1 MDWEKER
8 IHLQETILSSDF
20 DFNEMALKIFQLQ
33 YKFNAVYRMYLDK
46 LHIDP
51 KNIIEPDAIPF
62 LPIQFFKYQLIQ
74 TGTYQPEK
82 VFYSSGTTGIQRSS
96 HGIRSLF
103 WYKKV
108 AMHCFEYAFYPST
121 VNSREHLAFLPSYMD
136 NDASSLLF
144 MIQSFIDEGG
154 GGFYHE
160 EISKL
165 IEVLTQNNSGGQPV
179 LWGVSYALHQWPA
192 TLDLA
197 GKVQIFETGGMKGR
211 GKEMTRSELHD
222 QIKANF
228 GVHEVFSEYGMTEML
243 SQAYASSNGHFR
255 LPPTLKVMPRSITDP
270 LSMESIAQIAALN
283 MIDLANLDSCCFIAT
298 EDIGKVYSNG
308 DFEVVGRLDNSDIR
322 GCNLLIS

>member
-46 LHIDP
+46 L
-51 KNIIEPDAIPF
+51 
-62 LPIQFFKYQLIQ
+62 
-74 TGTYQPEK
+74 
-82 VFYSSGTTGIQRSS
+82 
-96 HGIRSLF
+96 F

-121 VNSREHLAFLPSYMD
+121 VNSRKHLAFLPSYMD

-144 MIQSFIDEGG
+144 MIQSFIDAGG

-160 EISKL
+160 EITKL
-165 IEVLTQNNSGGQPV
+165 IEVLTHHNPGGQPI

-197 GKVQIFETGGMKGR
+197 GKVQIIETGGMKGR

-222 QIKANF
+222 QIKANLWW
-228 GVHEVFSEYGMTEML
+228 H
-243 SQAYASSNGHFR
+243 QW
-255 LPPTLKVMPRSITDP
+255 LP
-270 LSMESIAQIAALN
+270 
-283 MIDLANLDSCCFIAT
+283 
-298 EDIGKVYSNG
+298 
-308 DFEVVGRLDNSDIR
+308 
-322 GCNLLIS
+322 